1 MFSKILRAL
10 LAITLGV
17 VWSMWVIFMLWVAW
31 LFIFMPFVRPD
42 QLQPAWPLISL
53 GFAAFIIWITP
64 LALLIRKRAKGN

>member
-31 LFIFMPFVRPD
+31 LFIFMPIGRPD
-42 QLQPAWPLISL
+42 QPQPVWPLLTL
-53 GFAAFIIWITP
+53 GFAAIIIWITP
-64 LALLIRKRAKGN
+64 LALFIRKRAKGN